1 MSRRDTRQEQPLEQ
15 ESFEAYGEYRYDYQ
29 PDENQAAAVR
39 RAQTAHRK
47 RRNSGFFRFLIFLCI
62 LTVAVVVAQETLFR
76 LETVYVIGNEQK
88 SPQQIVT
95 VSGLVRGRNMLG
107 IEEEEVA
114 KAFAKDHTLIFKGM
128 QKEYPGTIYLYIE
141 ERKIAA
147 SMQYLG
153 MLYTLDSQGLVM
165 EEKNSAVPPQG
176 LPVVTGFKANS
187 VTVGQTIAVRNVEQL
202 QAYQSIMYEMAQQ
215 LCSDEFSEINLSD
228 PENLYLVTIEGV
240 TVRAGDASNMRAKI
254 GAVRT
259 AMSYLRQLGKEGGTL
274 DVTKPAEAKYLPEER
289 S

>member
-1 MSRRDTRQEQPLEQ
+1 MSRRNQQYEQPLEQ

-29 PDENQAAAVR
+29 PAENEAAAVR
-39 RAQTAHRK
+39 RAQKAHK
-47 RRNSGFFRFLIFLCI
+47 RRRVSGFFRFLIFLCV

-76 LETVYVIGNEQK
+76 LETVYVIGNEKK

-114 KAFAKDHTLIFKGM
+114 QAFAKDHTLIFKGM

-141 ERKIAA
+141 ERKISA

-153 MLYTLDSQGLVM
+153 ILYTLDSQGLVM
-165 EEKNSAVPPQG
+165 EEHNAAVPPQG
-176 LPVVTGFKANS
+176 LPVVTGFNANA
-187 VTVGQTIAVRNVEQL
+187 VTVGQTISVRNLKQL
-202 QAYQSIMYEMAQQ
+202 EAYQAIMYEMAQQ
-215 LCSDEFSEINLSD
+215 LCSDEFSEINLAD

-240 TVRAGDASNMRAKI
+240 TVRAGNASNMQAKI

-274 DVTKPAEAKYLPEER
+274 DVTKPAEAKYLPEDR